1 MESALLGVVLDSST
15 VITAER
21 KKLPVPQLI
30 EAIQAAHGEIE
41 VSLSPVTVAELVHGI
56 YRARSPEASQRRRA
70 YIEELVDLVPIHPA
84 TMRTAFLVGQ
94 IQGQEAAKGNVL
106 PFNDLMIAA
115 AAIEQGY
122 AILTENLRHFEK
134 ISGLV
139 VKRM

>member
-1 MESALLGVVLDSST
+1 MESPLLGVVLDSST

-21 KKLPVPQLI
+21 RRMPVPQLI
-30 EAIQAAHGEIE
+30 DAIQKAHGEIE
-41 VSLSPVTVAELVHGI
+41 VSLSLVTVAELVHGI
-56 YRARSPEASQRRRA
+56 YRAKTPEASQRRRA

-84 TMRTAFLVGQ
+84 TKQTAFLVGQ

-115 AAIEQGY
+115 AAMEQGY

-134 ISGLV
+134 IPGLV
-139 VKRM
+139 VKRL